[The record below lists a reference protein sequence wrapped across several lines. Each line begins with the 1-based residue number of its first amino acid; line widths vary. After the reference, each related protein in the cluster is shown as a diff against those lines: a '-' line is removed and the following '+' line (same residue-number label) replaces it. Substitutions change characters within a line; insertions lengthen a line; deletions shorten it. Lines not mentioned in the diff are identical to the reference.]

1 MRSKSDEIN
10 VAQAQKFA
18 GLLSDPLNPKIGLF
32 FLAIVPPALGWLTAL
47 VWAASRAGPLDPRST
62 RTPSYRSPGRRR
74 AYRARLG
81 GHGGDAVRVTDN

>member
-10 VAQAQKFA
+10 DAQAQKFA

-47 VWAASRAGPLDPRST
+47 VWAASRAGRWIRGPRV
-62 RTPSYRSPGRRR
+62 RRIID
-74 AYRARLG
+74 RLVG
-81 GHGGDAVRVTDN
+81 SVLIGLGSEVTAETLSA